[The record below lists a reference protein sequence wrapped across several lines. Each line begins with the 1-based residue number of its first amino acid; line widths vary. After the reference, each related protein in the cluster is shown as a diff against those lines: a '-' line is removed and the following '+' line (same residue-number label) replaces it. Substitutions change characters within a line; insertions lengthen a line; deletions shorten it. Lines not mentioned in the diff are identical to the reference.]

1 MAQAMHLTSDQV
13 EAIKKGKAVRL
24 VLPEAGTDIVLM
36 NVETFEE
43 LRELAEDKALQ
54 HSWLRA
60 SNDSAVAWMK
70 ENPY

>member
-1 MAQAMHLTSDQV
+1 MHLTSDQV
-13 EAIKKGKAVRL
+13 EAIKKGKPVRI

-43 LRELAEDKALQ
+43 LRELAEDKALH